1 MKTTFTI
8 ITVVLFAS
16 IILACSK
23 KDTPT
28 PTMIDLLTSKEWVYD
43 TLLVNPPVK
52 FSALDDEQK
61 DAYFRTNDSYKGS
74 SFKFEKNGKLS
85 YREGGS
91 NPVTSTW
98 KFINSNKDIEIV
110 VDPLTTSKDTFLLFT
125 AQKDRFSYVQFTN
138 GDYYATYTYK

>member
-1 MKTTFTI
+1 MKTTSTV
-8 ITVVLFAS
+8 ITMVLFAG

-23 KDTPT
+23 KDTPA
-28 PTMIDLLTSKEWVYD
+28 PTVLDLLTSKEWAYD
-43 TLLVNPPVK
+43 TLLVNPPAK
-52 FSALDDEQK
+52 FSDLDNGQK
-61 DAYFRTNDSYKGS
+61 MAYFDTHNSYKGS